1 MQIRKLV
8 PALVFLLMGLWLAAP
23 GHAAESARPSPPDPA
38 SSCSAAAASVDGATT
53 ALGTATVEGIGI
65 PAPSPRGFICQPN
78 GTFCQQ
84 AQLLLPGARQL
95 LSLRRFP
102 LRLQS
107 GSFYVHLRVHPVLR
121 GRLER

>member
-23 GHAAESARPSPPDPA
+23 GHAAEWAGPSTPDPA
-38 SSCSAAAASVDGATT
+38 SSCSAAASGDGATT

-65 PAPSPRGFICQPN
+65 PAPSPRGFLCRPN

-84 AQLLLPGARQL
+84 AQCSCQEPDNYCLCGGF
-95 LSLRRFP
+95 LSGCNQATYTFTCACI
-102 LRLQS
+102 QC
-107 GSFYVHLRVHPVLR
+107 
-121 GRLER
+121 